1 MTGAELES
9 GATMTQ
15 EGPEAAV
22 ATDPMSDQAPNPV
35 TPPAPARRSARG
47 WFLSA
52 ALAGVVC
59 AGAGGAAIYGLA
71 TAQPGLFGLA
81 PQSDDTQITALK
93 AEIARLSAEVKAIPA
108 PVAPVAPDG
117 AAVEALGQKLEAAT
131 KDLSGRLD
139 GATATVTALTGRV
152 ARLESQPVQG
162 GVALPADLV
171 AQTQAAQDQAKAAE
185 EAARALQ
192 VAAGVATRQAAV
204 SQILAAV
211 DSGAALGPALALL
224 EQSGGT
230 VPAALKDQ
238 AAGVP
243 TLASLRAVFP
253 EAARAGL
260 SAALAAGAQGG
271 FWARTTAFLQSQTG
285 ARSLTPREGSDPDA
299 ILSRVEAALAADDL
313 ATVEHELSTLPQ
325 PAQDAIAD
333 WRATVARRA
342 GAQAAVAS
350 LMNGG

>member
-81 PQSDDTQITALK
+81 PQTDDTQITALK

-108 PVAPVAPDG
+108 PVAPDG
-117 AAVEALGQKLEAAT
+117 EAVEALGQKLEAAT

-192 VAAGVATRQAAV
+192 AAAGAATRQAAV

-253 EAARAGL
+253 DAARAGL

-325 PAQDAIAD
+325 PAQDAMAD

>member
-1 MTGAELES
+1 
-9 GATMTQ
+9 MTQ

-22 ATDPMSDQAPNPV
+22 AADATPDTVTDTAPNPV
-35 TPPAPARRSARG
+35 AQPAPARRSSRG

-81 PQSDDTQITALK
+81 PQSDDTQIAALK

-108 PVAPVAPDG
+108 PVAPDG
-117 AAVEALGQKLEAAT
+117 AAVEALGQKLDAAT

-139 GATATVTALTGRV
+139 GMNAALTALTGRV
-152 ARLESQPVQG
+152 AKLESQPVQG

-185 EAARALQ
+185 DAARALQ
-192 VAAGVATRQAAV
+192 AAAGAATRQAAV

-211 DSGAALGPALALL
+211 DSGATLGPALALL

-243 TLASLRAVFP
+243 TLASLRASFP
-253 EAARAGL
+253 DAARAGL

-313 ATVEHELSTLPQ
+313 ATVEKELSTLPQ
-325 PAQDAIAD
+325 SAQDAMAD

>member
-1 MTGAELES
+1 
-9 GATMTQ
+9 MTQ

-22 ATDPMSDQAPNPV
+22 ATDPTPDTAPDSMADRV
-35 TPPAPARRSARG
+35 APPAPARRSSRG

-93 AEIARLSAEVKAIPA
+93 AEITRLSAEVKAIPA
-108 PVAPVAPDG
+108 PVAPDGAPDG
-117 AAVEALGQKLEAAT
+117 AAVEALGQRLDAAT
-131 KDLSGRLD
+131 KDLSARLD
-139 GATATVTALTGRV
+139 GATEALTALTGRV
-152 ARLESQPVQG
+152 AKLESQPVQG

-192 VAAGVATRQAAV
+192 VAAGAATRQAAV

-211 DSGAALGPALALL
+211 DSGATLGPALALL

-243 TLASLRAVFP
+243 TLASLRAAFP
-253 EAARAGL
+253 DAARAGL

-313 ATVEHELSTLPQ
+313 ATVEHELSALPQ
-325 PAQDAIAD
+325 PAQDAMAD
-333 WRATVARRA
+333 WRAMVARRA

>member
-22 ATDPMSDQAPNPV
+22 AADAMSDQAPNPV

-81 PQSDDTQITALK
+81 PQTDDTQITALK

-108 PVAPVAPDG
+108 PVAPDG
-117 AAVEALGQKLEAAT
+117 EAVEALGQKLEAAT

-192 VAAGVATRQAAV
+192 AAAGAATRQAAV

-253 EAARAGL
+253 DAARAGL

-325 PAQDAIAD
+325 PAQDAMAD